1 MLKQLVTSRVPIIEV
16 TNNDPVYIVELIES
30 ILGTKV
36 KIING
41 NKIPDEPNSVFIS
54 DVATVSTSMYKDLE
68 RINSTLIFLSKKPL
82 ENNYSY
88 FLGEIYPTFEF
99 LEKKFKINKATY
111 YQLAGR
117 TTTQI
122 NTTLR
127 FSRANNL
134 DVRHALNHLYP
145 PNEGVFILEK
155 DNKPYSL
162 QGKLLDWM
170 NLNYDILKNDVPVL
184 RPRGIMLTGKA
195 GTGKE
200 QPLDTLTPTPRGF
213 VKFGDLKVGDE
224 IFGRDGKP
232 TKVIGIYPQGI
243 KPSYKVTFRDGT
255 QVNCGLNHLWNVID
269 PKTKKEKTLS
279 LKDMV
284 AKGIRKA
291 NGDMKFKVPLCSPVE
306 YEKTITYL
314 DPYIVGCLIGDGS
327 LINNAVYLSCATF
340 DDFILNKV
348 ESLLP
353 PFISLSIR
361 STGENCTQSR
371 FVDNRKHSQNEV
383 KDFINSLKLNVKSAD
398 KFIPDCYKYSSIDD
412 RISLLRGL
420 MDTDGCAR
428 GNRISFSTKSLQ
440 LAKDIQELV
449 LSLGG
454 VAIIHTYDRSK
465 DNKGI
470 EYSVNVKT
478 FQNPFSLPRKA
489 DEWKLSEKNPPSKY
503 IAKVEYVGCVEQQCI
518 KVDADDELYL
528 TDNYIVT
535 HNTSFAKYLG
545 EQLDWTVVKLD
556 ISNSLKRY
564 IGESE
569 AQVKNHLQSI
579 AQMTPCVLLIDEV
592 EKLFNGK
599 DETGVINRILGYF
612 LWWLAEHKE
621 QIFTIMTSN
630 DLSSVPKE
638 LYREGRLD
646 EVIVLQ
652 PLSNI
657 QAYNFALDWLSN
669 NQLSLPKKLNDELK
683 GLCNA
688 SEEVTPTQAI
698 EYARKMAKKNRQS
711 SKRHSS

>member
-127 FSRANNL
+127 FSKANNL
-134 DVRHALNHLYP
+134 DVRQALNYLYP

-184 RPRGIMLTGKA
+184 RPRGIMLTGKE
-195 GTGKE
+195 GTGK
-200 QPLDTLTPTPRGF
+200 
-213 VKFGDLKVGDE
+213 
-224 IFGRDGKP
+224 
-232 TKVIGIYPQGI
+232 
-243 KPSYKVTFRDGT
+243 
-255 QVNCGLNHLWNVID
+255 
-269 PKTKKEKTLS
+269 
-279 LKDMV
+279 
-284 AKGIRKA
+284 
-291 NGDMKFKVPLCSPVE
+291 
-306 YEKTITYL
+306 
-314 DPYIVGCLIGDGS
+314 
-327 LINNAVYLSCATF
+327 
-340 DDFILNKV
+340 
-348 ESLLP
+348 
-353 PFISLSIR
+353 
-361 STGENCTQSR
+361 
-371 FVDNRKHSQNEV
+371 
-383 KDFINSLKLNVKSAD
+383 
-398 KFIPDCYKYSSIDD
+398 
-412 RISLLRGL
+412 
-420 MDTDGCAR
+420 
-428 GNRISFSTKSLQ
+428 
-440 LAKDIQELV
+440 
-449 LSLGG
+449 
-454 VAIIHTYDRSK
+454 
-465 DNKGI
+465 
-470 EYSVNVKT
+470 
-478 FQNPFSLPRKA
+478 
-489 DEWKLSEKNPPSKY
+489 
-503 IAKVEYVGCVEQQCI
+503 
-518 KVDADDELYL
+518 
-528 TDNYIVT
+528 
-535 HNTSFAKYLG
+535 TSFAKYLG